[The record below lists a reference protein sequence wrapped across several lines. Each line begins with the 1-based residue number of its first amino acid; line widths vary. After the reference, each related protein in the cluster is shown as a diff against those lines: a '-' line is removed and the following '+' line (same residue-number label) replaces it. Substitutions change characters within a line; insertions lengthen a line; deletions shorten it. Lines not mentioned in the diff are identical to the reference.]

1 MVTIRRATCEDI
13 PNIMKFMDEHW
24 KPGNILAKN
33 REFFDWQ
40 FVEDDNSVN
49 MWIGIDEEDGKIYG
63 MVGAIVYSRCANPD
77 ISVCTWQV
85 IKSVNP
91 MLGMDLQQYMYK
103 QLQPRY
109 SYAIGLSKKA
119 MKINTLCGY
128 KPTEMEHYYRL
139 NDCQNYNIAI
149 VKNKVIPIVKDV
161 GYSLQCIT
169 SVEQMKQIVTEEQLG
184 KTVMSKDY
192 HYIEKRY
199 FKHPIYHYDVW
210 KIVDDF
216 GESTAVLV
224 TRTENVE
231 NSRMCKIID
240 CYGDIRQLSRITSA
254 LDRLMKQKNY
264 EYIDVYSCGVPKEI
278 YEQAGFLACD
288 QSCENVI
295 PNYFHPFT
303 QENITLRT
311 FETDYPNFRMFR
323 GDGDQDRPC

>member
-1 MVTIRRATCEDI
+1 
-13 PNIMKFMDEHW
+13 
-24 KPGNILAKN
+24 
-33 REFFDWQ
+33 
-40 FVEDDNSVN
+40 
-49 MWIGIDEEDGKIYG
+49 
-63 MVGAIVYSRCANPD
+63 
-77 ISVCTWQV
+77 
-85 IKSVNP
+85 
-91 MLGMDLQQYMYK
+91 
-103 QLQPRY
+103 
-109 SYAIGLSKKA
+109 
-119 MKINTLCGY
+119 
-128 KPTEMEHYYRL
+128 
-139 NDCQNYNIAI
+139 
-149 VKNKVIPIVKDV
+149 
-161 GYSLQCIT
+161 
-169 SVEQMKQIVTEEQLG
+169 
-184 KTVMSKDY
+184 MSKDY

-199 FKHPIYHYDVW
+199 FKHPIYHYDIW

-224 TRTENVE
+224 TRTETVE

-288 QSCENVI
+288 QSCENII